1 MIEGWSES
9 NTCSLL
15 LGFECMR
22 WSFVSLQCA
31 MSNVL
36 EDATLRVVES
46 VTDRAI

>member
-1 MIEGWSES
+1 MRVGES
-9 NTCSLL
+9 QILAVSLL

-31 MSNVL
+31 MWSVL

-46 VTDRAI
+46 VTDRAM